1 MLRRGPRV
9 RLLAGCCKSFAV
21 ACGSSNLCE
30 QRTDVREPWD
40 EGGPRAPATAG
51 RIKRLSGGG
60 RGAGG
65 LEVQAA
71 ALPGRQ
77 QAGKAAA
84 GDLGRCALAGPNNL
98 VGAGV
103 KDRGNK
109 WILVKG
115 NRMSRLTK
123 VFLYHP

>member
-1 MLRRGPRV
+1 MLT
-9 RLLAGCCKSFAV
+9 AAIKSDAV
-21 ACGSSNLCE
+21 ASVGSSHLCE

-51 RIKRLSGGG
+51 RRNRLSGGE

-71 ALPGRQ
+71 ALPGRK

-98 VGAGV
+98 GGASRVGGAE
-103 KDRGNK
+103 N
-109 WILVKG
+109 
-115 NRMSRLTK
+115 
-123 VFLYHP
+123 Y